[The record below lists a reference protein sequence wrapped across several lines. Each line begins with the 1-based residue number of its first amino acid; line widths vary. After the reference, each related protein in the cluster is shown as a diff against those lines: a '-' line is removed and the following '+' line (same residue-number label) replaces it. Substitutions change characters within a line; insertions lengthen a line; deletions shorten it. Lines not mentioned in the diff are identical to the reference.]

1 MENILPVIQQY
12 ATFYGIKI
20 IAALVI
26 LIVGRWIA
34 GLMRRIVKKILTKRN
49 LDPTIVSF
57 VASITYVT
65 LMVFVIIAVLARV
78 GIQTASF
85 VAILGAA
92 GLAIGFALQGSLSN
106 FAAGFLIIV
115 FKPYRAGDYVEA
127 GGTAGIVEEV
137 RMFTTRMRTP
147 DNKIVIVPNSKVTGD
162 NIVNYSAKETRRID
176 LKFGVSYSD
185 DLHKVKQILLDI
197 VNNDSRILKDPA
209 PQVAVLELADSSI
222 NFVCRPWVNTAD
234 YWDVYFDTTEA
245 VKKRFDQEGISI
257 PFPQTDVHLYKHE

>member
-1 MENILPVIQQY
+1 MENILPVIQEY

-34 GLMRRIVKKILTKRN
+34 GLLRKIVKKLLTKRN

-57 VASITYVT
+57 VASITYVA

-78 GIQTASF
+78 GIQTASLIA
-85 VAILGAA
+85 VIGAA

-106 FAAGFLIIV
+106 FAAGFLIII

-162 NIVNYSAKETRRID
+162 NIVNYSAKDTRRID

-185 DLHKVKQILLDI
+185 DLQKVKQILLDI

-209 PQVAVLELADSSI
+209 PQVAVLELADSSV

-245 VKKRFDQEGISI
+245 VKKRFDAEGISI
-257 PFPQTDVHLYKHE
+257 PFPQTDVHLYKYE